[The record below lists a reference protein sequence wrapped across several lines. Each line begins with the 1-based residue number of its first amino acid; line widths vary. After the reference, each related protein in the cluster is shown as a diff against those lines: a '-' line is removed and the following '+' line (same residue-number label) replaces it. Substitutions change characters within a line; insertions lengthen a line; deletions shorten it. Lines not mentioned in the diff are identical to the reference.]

1 MTPRSDP
8 ARVLTERLHEE
19 HGSALFNW
27 ARARVADRR
36 DAEELVSET
45 LFRAWQR
52 YEQFDPNR
60 GSERAWLFGIARNAA
75 IDMHRR
81 SKRRLRAVSADLPD
95 LAEPSAVDRI
105 AEISLI
111 SDALADLSEQ
121 HRTVILEAYVH
132 GRNTSEIADRIGI
145 PEGTVKSRM
154 FYGLRSLRAALE
166 EREVLT

>member
-1 MTPRSDP
+1 MTSRSDP
-8 ARVLTERLHEE
+8 ARALTERLHEE
-19 HGSALFNW
+19 HASALFRW
-27 ARARVADRR
+27 AQGRVADRR

-52 YEQFDPNR
+52 HDQFDPER
-60 GSERAWLFGIARNAA
+60 GSERAWIFGIARHAA

-81 SKRRLRAVSADLPD
+81 SKRRLRAVSTDLSG

-111 SDALADLSEQ
+111 SDALSDLSDQ
-121 HRTVILEAYVH
+121 HRTVILEAFIH
-132 GRNTSEIADRIGI
+132 GRTTSEIAARVGI

-166 EREVLT
+166 EREVLR